1 LTWKKGRR
9 SHLGSSLDA
18 QATAPAMGLTVK
30 MEANASKNTMATPAT
45 ALTQPMMGHSATK
58 VWQRQLPVQPLY
70 IFIRQNHLSS
80 ASSDA
85 NGCVCF

>member
-1 LTWKKGRR
+1 
-9 SHLGSSLDA
+9 
-18 QATAPAMGLTVK
+18 
-30 MEANASKNTMATPAT
+30 
-45 ALTQPMMGHSATK
+45 MMGHSATK